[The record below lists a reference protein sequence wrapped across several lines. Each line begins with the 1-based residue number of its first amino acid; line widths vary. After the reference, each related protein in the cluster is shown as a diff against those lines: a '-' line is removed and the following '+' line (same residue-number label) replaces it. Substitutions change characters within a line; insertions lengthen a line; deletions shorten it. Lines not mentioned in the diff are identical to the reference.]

1 MGNRGEQKVLWERQK
16 KNYLANLRRF
26 KEGSSEEMTPKLSLE
41 AEEIR
46 QKNREDMKDL
56 IMYKL
61 RSLDLNVYQWFS
73 KHALHSSSSPQD
85 FFLKFNKVKQ
95 LSF

>member
-1 MGNRGEQKVLWERQK
+1 MGKTR

-46 QKNREDMKDL
+46 QKKQGRHEG
-56 IMYKL
+56 
-61 RSLDLNVYQWFS
+61 
-73 KHALHSSSSPQD
+73 
-85 FFLKFNKVKQ
+85 FNYA
-95 LSF
+95 